1 MFPGQFLPESDGRL
15 FITVPDPTT
24 ATKAMLCFDAQLQ
37 LTALS
42 DDRPF
47 NGDWSD
53 ALFLENLY
61 RASEVYL
68 GDFHNQSHVAHYTFV
83 KFIQDNG
90 NAELQRFWRPFLHNA
105 MDLECVNCNFFGL
118 LSSDRSAANIRQTP
132 QRWVTLIRMAR
143 SCPDIPYHQHLCT
156 LYDSCTR
163 WCQAHGVPPVS
174 LPMFDVPSD
183 FCANS
188 LFLVNVLFFIHGD
201 IHHPDFSAM
210 GGSVPFPL
218 FFARPKNLGMLLA
231 NRMAYLA
238 HNSSM
243 RFSQYLEMV
252 QDPYHATI
260 WLPHDE
266 KLRQLAHTGTHHQF
280 AYKGALTTMMPLF
293 VTV

>member
-1 MFPGQFLPESDGRL
+1 
-15 FITVPDPTT
+15 
-24 ATKAMLCFDAQLQ
+24 
-37 LTALS
+37 
-42 DDRPF
+42 
-47 NGDWSD
+47 
-53 ALFLENLY
+53 
-61 RASEVYL
+61 
-68 GDFHNQSHVAHYTFV
+68 
-83 KFIQDNG
+83 
-90 NAELQRFWRPFLHNA
+90 
-105 MDLECVNCNFFGL
+105 
-118 LSSDRSAANIRQTP
+118 
-132 QRWVTLIRMAR
+132 
-143 SCPDIPYHQHLCT
+143 
-156 LYDSCTR
+156 
-163 WCQAHGVPPVS
+163 
-174 LPMFDVPSD
+174 MFDVPSD